1 MDAARLNSQ
10 RLDEVRRAIDEIDAE
25 LLDLLERRF
34 ALSREVAA
42 IKALDP
48 AAAAASPV
56 RPAREQAIL
65 RRLLERATGAAPPA
79 LVVRVWR
86 HIISGSTL
94 VQAPALVRAPESL
107 LADPDC
113 RDMLRDHFGTIPVA
127 AVADS
132 AAALTAAR
140 DRPAEIA
147 AVRLGGDWLGPL
159 RRGAGGE
166 ATVIGVL
173 PVVSD
178 GPPPPLVL
186 VGHALPEPSGADE
199 TLVVTSGRLPRDF
212 SPAPLWEIETETGE
226 RLTSVPGFLSDAE
239 PPLVGLRRSN
249 ERLALAV
256 IGRYPSPLE
265 FRQP

>member
-1 MDAARLNSQ
+1 MDAPRLNSQ
-10 RLDEVRRAIDEIDAE
+10 RLDEVRRTIDGIDAE

-48 AAAAASPV
+48 AAVTASPV
-56 RPAREQAIL
+56 RPAREHAIL
-65 RRLLERATGAAPPA
+65 RRLLERSSGAVPPA
-79 LVVRVWR
+79 LVVRLWR
-86 HIISGSTL
+86 HIISGSIL
-94 VQAPALVRAPESL
+94 VQAPALIRAPEEVL
-107 LADPDC
+107 TDPDC
-113 RDMLRDHFGTIPVA
+113 RDMLRDHFGTVPLA
-127 AVADS
+127 AVVDS
-132 AAALTAAR
+132 AATLTAVR

-147 AVRLGGDWLGPL
+147 AVRLAGDWLVPL
-159 RRGAGGE
+159 RKGAGGE

-173 PVVSD
+173 PAVSD
-178 GPPPPLVL
+178 GASPVLAL

-226 RLTSVPGFLSDAE
+226 RLTSLPGFLSGAE
-239 PPLVGLRRSN
+239 PPLVGLKRSN
-249 ERLALAV
+249 ERLALAL

-265 FRQP
+265 LRQP